1 MGGYANQI
9 EASQLFARAFPGIAL
24 TGMID
29 HELHI
34 TIGLPIIL
42 LTLCSTA
49 LAAKEQ
55 ELSDERGLQ
64 GVQL

>member
-9 EASQLFARAFPGIAL
+9 EASHLFSRAFLGVAL
-24 TGMID
+24 ICMID
-29 HELHI
+29 QELHI
-34 TIGLPIIL
+34 AIGLPIIL

-49 LAAKEQ
+49 LAAKGREH
-55 ELSDERGLQ
+55 SDERGLQ